1 MGLLDKLK
9 NLFTDEE
16 EIIEEEEIDV
26 EDAEEEEVEENKLPT
41 FMREKIER
49 EEKQINI
56 LEEKAREEEKEL
68 SDRNLASNN
77 NSFKFPIAFED
88 KDFEIGSYSDQNV
101 IKKEKTIEV
110 KKTVSELYTKK
121 SDNKKDKKPV
131 FKATPIISPVYGI
144 LDKNYKK
151 EEVKAKKESD
161 YEIKRPSKKI
171 DFETVRMKAFGTLS
185 DEITDNLV
193 LDSFN
198 SIKEASE
205 VEVCADEDLLSDMIS
220 EDKKGE
226 TIATAEENYFDF
238 GVEYEANKDR
248 ENEKNEVKIVNHND
262 EEVTSEKIEVKESN
276 NKKENDNNN
285 DVELTDD
292 LFNLIDSMYEERDD
306 L

>member
-121 SDNKKDKKPV
+121 SP
-131 FKATPIISPVYGI
+131 
-144 LDKNYKK
+144 
-151 EEVKAKKESD
+151 
-161 YEIKRPSKKI
+161 
-171 DFETVRMKAFGTLS
+171 
-185 DEITDNLV
+185 
-193 LDSFN
+193 
-198 SIKEASE
+198 
-205 VEVCADEDLLSDMIS
+205 
-220 EDKKGE
+220 KGK
-226 TIATAEENYFDF
+226 T
-238 GVEYEANKDR
+238 
-248 ENEKNEVKIVNHND
+248 
-262 EEVTSEKIEVKESN
+262 
-276 NKKENDNNN
+276 
-285 DVELTDD
+285 
-292 LFNLIDSMYEERDD
+292 
-306 L
+306 

>member
-88 KDFEIGSYSDQNV
+88 KDFEISNYSDQNV

-121 SDNKKDKKPV
+121 SDSKKDKKPA

-161 YEIKRPSKKI
+161 YELKRPSKKI

-185 DEITDNLV
+185 DEITDNLD
-193 LDSFN
+193 LNSFN

-205 VEVCADEDLLSDMIS
+205 VEVCPDEELFSDIM
-220 EDKKGE
+220 EKDKPSE
-226 TIATAEENYFDF
+226 TIASAEENYFDF
-238 GVEYEANKDR
+238 GVEYEVNKDS
-248 ENEKNEVKIVNHND
+248 ENEKDEVKIVNHNE
-262 EEVTSEKIEVKESN
+262 EEVISEKIEVKDSN
-276 NKKENDNNN
+276 NKEENDNNN